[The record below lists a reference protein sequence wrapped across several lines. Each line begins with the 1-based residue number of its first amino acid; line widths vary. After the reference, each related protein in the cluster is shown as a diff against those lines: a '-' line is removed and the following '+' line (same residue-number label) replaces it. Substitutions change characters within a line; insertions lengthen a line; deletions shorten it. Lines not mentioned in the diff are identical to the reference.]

1 MTDRKSQKRRLERAG
16 FVHVAVWLP
25 VAYAA
30 RVEAQAD
37 TYRADVQ
44 RVLDEPVRPRGRP
57 RSQQPE

>member
-1 MTDRKSQKRRLERAG
+1 MTDRKAKQRRMKDAG

-37 TYRADVQ
+37 TYRAEVQ
-44 RVLDEPVRPRGRP
+44 RALDEPVRPRGRP